1 MFKICI
7 GVSDFK
13 VRQIFF
19 FFLGENHFV
28 KFKWVFSYLTQPKQ
42 IPQNITESLIAGPL
56 IDFWRLQTAIK

>member
-13 VRQIFF
+13 VRQNFF
-19 FFLGENHFV
+19 FFGENHFV

-42 IPQNITESLIAGPL
+42 IPQNITESLIADPL